1 MAKKDNQY
9 WRHTVLDVDGKEDV
23 ISYCADHFR
32 ILGSRSAVK
41 KAIAGGRLLLNGK
54 TAGFSDRLRNGDRLE
69 LKGSG
74 IQKAKKFDADLEIVY
89 EDDLLLVVN
98 KPGGIA
104 VNGNRNKTVENAV
117 ADRNRQNPQPDAL
130 PRPVAVHRIDVPT
143 SGLVML
149 AKTKTALIEMSRA
162 FQEGEVHKE
171 YRAVVHGKMPAG
183 GTIRKPIQGK
193 EAETRCQTLET
204 APSRVFGHLSLLRLQ
219 LITGRTHQLR
229 IHLWG
234 EGHPIVG
241 DKDYM
246 DDRKTLLGKGLFL
259 CSCKMQFKHPGTG
272 GLIELEIEPP
282 GKFGRL
288 LERERERFGRME

>member
-1 MAKKDNQY
+1 MAKKNI
-9 WRHTVLDVDGKEDV
+9 RHWTHEVSHIGKKNGIID
-23 ISYCADHFR
+23 YCADHFS

-41 KAIAGGRLLLNGK
+41 KAIADGRLLLNAK
-54 TAGFSDRLRNGDRLE
+54 IAVFNDRLRNGDRLE
-69 LKGSG
+69 LRGSG
-74 IQKAKKFDADLEIVY
+74 IQKAKRYEADLETVY

-117 ADRNRQNPQPDAL
+117 ADRNRGNPKPDAL

-149 AKTKTALIEMSRA
+149 AKTKMALIEMSRA
-162 FQEGEVHKE
+162 FQQGEVRKE
-171 YRAVVHGKMPAG
+171 YLAVVHGKMPTAG
-183 GTIRKPIQGK
+183 KINRPIQGK
-193 EAETRCQTLET
+193 EAETRYQTLDT
-204 APSRVFGHLSLLRLQ
+204 APSRVFEHLSLLRLQ

-229 IHLWG
+229 IHLRG

-241 DKDYM
+241 DKAYM
-246 DDRKTLLGKGLFL
+246 DDRRTLLGKGLFL
-259 CSCKMQFKHPGTG
+259 CSCKMQFKHPRTG
-272 GLIELEIEPP
+272 RLIEIEIEPP
-282 GKFGRL
+282 GKFSRL

>member
-1 MAKKDNQY
+1 MAKKSNQY
-9 WRHTVLDVDGKEDV
+9 WRHTVSDVDGKEDV
-23 ISYCADHFR
+23 ISYCAHHFR

-54 TAGFSDRLRNGDRLE
+54 IAGFTDRVRRGDRLE
-69 LKGSG
+69 LQGSG

-117 ADRNRQNPQPDAL
+117 ADRNRQNSQPDAL

-162 FQEGEVHKE
+162 FQEGEVRKE
-171 YRAVVHGKMPAG
+171 YLAVVHGKMPAG
-183 GTIRKPIQGK
+183 GTIDRPIEGK
-193 EAETRCQTLET
+193 EAETRYKTLDT
-204 APSRVFGHLSLLRLQ
+204 APSRVFRHLSLARLQ

-229 IHLWG
+229 IHLRG
-234 EGHPIVG
+234 EGYPIVG
-241 DKDYM
+241 DKAYM

-272 GLIELEIEPP
+272 RLTELEIEPP
-282 GKFGRL
+282 SKFSRL
-288 LERERERFGRME
+288 MERERERFG